1 MAPSDRNWERGCEN
15 TARCFIFLRAHI
27 YLFSKAGAAKN
38 EVDAAALYTAA
49 TSCIFMKNASWRVL
63 KSSTPLPSDKKDF
76 LSQIRG
82 KLIIAF
88 VVLFLEWSIASA

>member
-1 MAPSDRNWERGCEN
+1 V
-15 TARCFIFLRAHI
+15 HI

-49 TSCIFMKNASWRVL
+49 TSYIFMKNARRRVL
-63 KSSTPLPSDKKDF
+63 KSSTPLPTDKKDF
-76 LSQIRG
+76 PSQIRG